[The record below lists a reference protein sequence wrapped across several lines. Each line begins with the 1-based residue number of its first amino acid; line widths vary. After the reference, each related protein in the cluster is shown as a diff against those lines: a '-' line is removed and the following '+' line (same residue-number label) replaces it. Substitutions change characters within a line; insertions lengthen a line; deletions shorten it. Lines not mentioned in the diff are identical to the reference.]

1 MIRILMICLC
11 AMVFLFCLYVILI
24 QNFTESKR
32 KTQDRVMGLVSEEE
46 RNKSDKK
53 KGKLNLKIKK
63 EKKKV
68 SVFATTH
75 KKLQLLEEELYNL
88 GMKMPVQ
95 TFVTLWVAITIGLP
109 TIMMMLGVYIAIC
122 IIVALIA
129 AFRHYF
135 LFKKRK
141 RRERKLWSHS

>member
-32 KTQDRVMGLVSEEE
+32 KTQDRVMGLVGEEE

-63 EKKKV
+63 EIKWYAKRSAK
-68 SVFATTH
+68 
-75 KKLQLLEEELYNL
+75 
-88 GMKMPVQ
+88 
-95 TFVTLWVAITIGLP
+95 ITND
-109 TIMMMLGVYIAIC
+109 C
-122 IIVALIA
+122 ITEIS
-129 AFRHYF
+129 
-135 LFKKRK
+135 K
-141 RRERKLWSHS
+141 

>member
-32 KTQDRVMGLVSEEE
+32 KTQDRVMGLVGEE
-46 RNKSDKK
+46 
-53 KGKLNLKIKK
+53 KGKFNLKIKK

-75 KKLQLLEEELYNL
+75 KKL
-88 GMKMPVQ
+88 
-95 TFVTLWVAITIGLP
+95 
-109 TIMMMLGVYIAIC
+109 
-122 IIVALIA
+122 
-129 AFRHYF
+129 
-135 LFKKRK
+135 
-141 RRERKLWSHS
+141 

>member
-1 MIRILMICLC
+1 
-11 AMVFLFCLYVILI
+11 
-24 QNFTESKR
+24 
-32 KTQDRVMGLVSEEE
+32 MGLVGEEE

-109 TIMMMLGVYIAIC
+109 TIMMMLGVVPMQASS
-122 IIVALIA
+122 LWT
-129 AFRHYF
+129 YF
-135 LFKKRK
+135 FITYPVTG
-141 RRERKLWSHS
+141 

>member
-95 TFVTLWVAITIGLP
+95 TFVTLWVAITK
-109 TIMMMLGVYIAIC
+109 MC
-122 IIVALIA
+122 IRDSKGAL
-129 AFRHYF
+129 R
-135 LFKKRK
+135 
-141 RRERKLWSHS
+141 